1 MQNHPNEHTE
11 TKGLRCSIADTPGA
25 LDQVYRLRYA
35 GYFRKGSIDPRE
47 DGRFSDRFDATPNHF
62 SFLVRDAAEA
72 AVATVR
78 ISVVR
83 PDLGWN
89 ESPGSTVFGD
99 HAAFQKLASESFVE
113 ASRLVFAPQA
123 RRDAL
128 MQLLGYMA
136 ALADF
141 YEAEW
146 LMACPRM
153 EHSAMYQR
161 LFGFRPMAEP
171 RPYHGV
177 KFETQLLGV
186 RRGELREFVGQT
198 KPMKKAWNS
207 ALADLTLA
215 KLAPSNLAACAPC
228 LLT

>member
-1 MQNHPNEHTE
+1 MQNRSDEHTE
-11 TKGLRCSIADTPGA
+11 RQGLRCSIAETPEA
-25 LDQVYRLRYA
+25 RDQVYRLRYT
-35 GYFRKGSIDPRE
+35 GYVRRGSIDARE
-47 DGRFSDRFDATPNHF
+47 DERFSDRFDATPNHF
-62 SFLVRDAAEA
+62 SFLVRDPEDE
-72 AVATVR
+72 AVATMR

-83 PDLGWN
+83 PDLGWT
-89 ESPGSTVFGD
+89 ESPGGTVFGD
-99 HAAFQKLASESFVE
+99 HITFQNLAAEGFVE

-136 ALADF
+136 AMADF

-161 LFGFRPMAEP
+161 LFGFRPMAGP

-177 KFETQLLGV
+177 KFETQLLAV
-186 RRGELREFVGQT
+186 RRSELKDYVREA
-198 KPMKKAWNS
+198 KPMKKAWGQ
-207 ALADLTLA
+207 ALT
-215 KLAPSNLAACAPC
+215 NLMACPPC
-228 LLT
+228 LFAGQVCDRL